1 MERVGGD
8 VARELGRF
16 GAVAGL
22 APLVEAW
29 PAAVGPEI
37 ARNAWPARIGRDGT
51 LYVHTSSSAWA
62 FELGQLAER
71 IGAALGSL
79 APPRFRFAVGPLPE
93 PSRDALEEVIRTRP
107 EPTEEHHLK
116 AAKLA
121 ASIEDENLRK
131 VVAKTAAMSLAKRDS
146 DRLFWYHSECPEAP
160 GFQGFFY
167 E

>member
-1 MERVGGD
+1 MERVGDD

-22 APLVEAW
+22 APLVDAW

-51 LYVHTSSSAWA
+51 LHVNTSSSAWA
-62 FELGQLAER
+62 FELGQLSER
-71 IGAALGSL
+71 IAAALGPL
-79 APPRFRFAVGPLPE
+79 APRRFRFAVGPLPE
-93 PSRDALEEVIRTRP
+93 PSVEGSPDVDERRAK
-107 EPTEEHHLK
+107 PTEKHRVQGE
-116 AAKLA
+116 KLA
-121 ASIEDENLRK
+121 AVIDDENLRK
-131 VVAKTAAMSLAKRDS
+131 VVAKTVALALARDDS
-146 DRLFWYHSECPEAP
+146 DRVFWYHSRCPEAP